1 VNLAAIIEGHPAER
15 VAFVAGGDTVTYGE
29 LVERVAARRGTLAA
43 RGIERGQRVGII
55 ATNTFDFVVAYF
67 AVLGLGA
74 IAVPLNPESPSV
86 EIDRELAAVGA
97 TEVLTAAESTPGA
110 PTPTVPVTDLEP
122 GDVAVLVFTSGTAG
136 APRAAMLTHGSLL
149 ANIDQVL
156 AAPDRIGPDDIV
168 IGVLPVFH
176 VFGLSVALHLP
187 LAAGARVVLE
197 PRFDPVSTLED
208 VGRHGVTIVPGAPPM
223 WIAWAGLPEIQP
235 AAFAPVRL
243 ALSGAAKLPE
253 EIADVL
259 ERRFGLVVLE
269 GYGLTEASPIVTTS
283 VGIEPRRG
291 SVGQAI
297 DGVEVRL
304 VDSDGADVLDGDPGE
319 IWVRG
324 PNVFAGYWGDP
335 DATARV
341 LTPDGWLRTGDIA
354 VVDDD
359 YLYIVDRAKDLV
371 IVSGFNVYPAEV
383 EQVIADHPHVAE
395 VAVVGVPHP
404 TTGEAVRA
412 YVVAAPG
419 TTVDEATVQAWCRE
433 RLARYKCPSSVLVVD
448 QLPKGLTGKVLR
460 RVLR

>member
-1 VNLAAIIEGHPAER
+1 VNLATIIDGHPADR
-15 VAFVAGGDTVTYGE
+15 VALVARGRIVTYGE
-29 LVERVAARRGTLAA
+29 LQRRVGAARATLAA
-43 RGIERGQRVGII
+43 RGIERGQRIGIVG
-55 ATNTFDFVVAYF
+55 ANTVDFVVAYL
-67 AVLGLGA
+67 ALLGLGA
-74 IAVPLNPESPSV
+74 IAVPLNPESPSI
-86 EIDRELAAVGA
+86 EIDGELAAVGA
-97 TEVLTAAESTPGA
+97 TEVLAAVDTADDARN
-110 PTPTVPVTDLEP
+110 VPVADMDAD
-122 GDVAVLVFTSGTAG
+122 DVALLVFTSGTAG
-136 APRAAMLTHGSLL
+136 APRAAMLTHGSLR

-156 AAPDRIGPDDIV
+156 AAPDRIGPDDTV
-168 IGVLPVFH
+168 LGVLPVFH

-187 LAAGARVVLE
+187 LAAGARVVFE
-197 PRFDPVSTLED
+197 PRFDPVTTLEQLGD
-208 VGRHGVTIVPGAPPM
+208 HGVTIVPGAPPM
-223 WIAWAGLPEIQP
+223 WIAWAGLPEVQP
-235 AAFAPVRL
+235 AAFASVRL

-253 EIADVL
+253 EVADVL

-291 SVGQAI
+291 SVGQAL

-304 VDSDGADVLDGDPGE
+304 VDGDGADVLEGDPGE

-324 PNVFAGYWGDP
+324 PNVFAGYWADP
-335 DATARV
+335 DATARA

-383 EQVIADHPHVAE
+383 EQVIADHPQVAE

-404 TTGEAVRA
+404 ATGEAVRA
-412 YVVAAPG
+412 YVVPVPG
-419 TTVDEATVQAWCRE
+419 TAVDEAAVQAWARE

-448 QLPKGLTGKVLR
+448 ELPKGLTGKVLR